1 MSFASRAVSMS
12 NRMIAKYGSYVVLN
26 HKYNCAYNPQAGK
39 EVCTNDT
46 YEFKG
51 AISAYTVQQSDLTTV
66 TNGDLSVLVQTDMD
80 ITKNWTVTYAGK
92 EWEVINIT
100 KTTAQD
106 TTIVQ
111 RLHIR
116 ALSR

>member
-26 HKYNCAYNPQAGK
+26 HKYNCAYDPQAGE
-39 EVCTNDT
+39 EVCINDT

-66 TNGDLSVLVQTDMD
+66 TNGDLSVLVQTSLW
-80 ITKNWTVTYAGK
+80 ITKNWTVTYVGK
-92 EWEVINIT
+92 SGKLLI
-100 KTTAQD
+100 
-106 TTIVQ
+106 
-111 RLHIR
+111 
-116 ALSR
+116 

>member
-26 HKYNCAYNPQAGK
+26 HKYNCAYDPAVGK

-46 YEFKG
+46 FQFKG
-51 AISAYTVQQSDLTTV
+51 AISAFTVQQSDLSVV

-80 ITKNWTVTYAGK
+80 ITKNWTVAYALK
-92 EWEVINIT
+92 EWQVISIT
-100 KTTAQD
+100 KRTAQD